1 MILSKISTENSII
14 STLKKYYPEDDLIF
28 SYWAGSF
35 LYNCSNINSDL
46 DVVAVF
52 ANRKSLK
59 KTRKHGIDFYIFGA
73 EILKDNYLHK
83 KHPFINKC
91 HYDAVLY
98 LKDQKKI
105 IYRDPI
111 YQNEILN
118 YLSIDFNSFL
128 IPYLRSVVS
137 YHKYLLNH
145 YHPPIKYH
153 YHLIRVRGLLDQY
166 DKTGNLGHIIDGKYQ
181 KEIINY
187 RNACKNGNS
196 MQFVHQLKSYL
207 SYIQIF
213 LGKC

>member
-1 MILSKISTENSII
+1 MIISKITTENSIL
-14 STLKKYYPEDDLIF
+14 SVLKKYYPNDDLIF
-28 SYWAGSF
+28 SYIAGSF
-35 LYNCSNINSDL
+35 LYNCSDANSDH
-46 DVVAVF
+46 DVFVVF
-52 ANRKSLK
+52 ANRKSHT
-59 KTRKHGIDFYIFGA
+59 KTRKQGIDFYIYGT
-73 EILKDNYLHK
+73 EILKDNYLLE
-83 KHPFINKC
+83 KHPFFNKC

-98 LKDQKKI
+98 LKDQNKI
-105 IYRDPI
+105 IYRDPL

-118 YLSIDFNSFL
+118 YLSIDFKSFL
-128 IPYLRSVVS
+128 IPYLKAVVS
-137 YHKYLLNH
+137 YHKYLLSR

-153 YHLIRVRGLLDQY
+153 YHLIRVRGLLDHY